1 MKPVSGWKIF
11 SPVNVFQK
19 CFNRRQIMKIFEAN
33 RTYADIVL
41 SILNTM
47 LDDNDDVIFE
57 KHDYINGREHGYA
70 LELTFNKRYIYGDER
85 IWIAFSE
92 NRNSDDTVV
101 YDDVGEWNGKIT
113 EKSWQDASYFKYGD
127 FYKCAEYIY
136 NLMKLAVKNTS
147 K

>member
-1 MKPVSGWKIF
+1 
-11 SPVNVFQK
+11 
-19 CFNRRQIMKIFEAN
+19 MKIFESN

-57 KHDYINGREHGYA
+57 KHDYTNGREHGYA
-70 LELTFNKRYIYGDER
+70 LELTFNKRYVDVDKR

-92 NRNSDDTVV
+92 NRNSDDIVV
-101 YDDVGEWNGKIT
+101 YDDVGYWNGNIT

-136 NLMKLAVKNTS
+136 NLMKQAVKDTS